1 MSSFQQSPGV
11 ETVEKDAAAV
21 TTGASST
28 VGGHVG
34 VFKWGPVMTPML
46 ISNEDE
52 IVNVFGKPDDLTF
65 KSFFA
70 ASNFL
75 AYTSACWLVRAQT
88 GNTNAVSSGTSLL
101 IGNVDVYEEAFS
113 AGQAAVGPFA
123 ARYPG
128 TMGNSLL
135 ISMADAATFPTWDYR
150 GQFQSAPG
158 SSDFALSKN
167 STNDE
172 VHIIIVDAGG
182 LFSGT
187 PGSVLEKFSFVSK
200 AVDAISFEGLS
211 NYYANVLRNQSSFA
225 YWMDHPTGVTNW
237 GTPAANK
244 VFSPLQDT
252 IATGYDFTY
261 VLTGGTDDNVPS
273 DGELQLG
280 WDLFKNVEMFDVSLF
295 FVGSVT
301 TALAKYVAD
310 NVADTRL
317 DAVVFSTAVTPT
329 GGPIYGNSSTKL
341 ADAATYKTAM
351 GNSTY
356 VVHDQTFKYMYDKYN
371 DKYRWVALN
380 SDTAGLAAKVDSTH
394 DTWFSP
400 AGYTKGQ
407 IKGAI
412 KLSWNPSKPERDE
425 LYKLAINSVVSFK
438 GDGTMLFGDKTG
450 TLKPSAFDRINVRRL
465 FLVLEKSISRSAK
478 YQLFEQNDAITRLSF
493 VASVE
498 PFLRDVQGRRGID
511 EFKVICD
518 ESNNTK
524 QVRAANEFRG
534 TVLIRPIYS
543 INFIKLTFTAVG
555 PNVSFEIAAGV

>member
-187 PGSVLEKFSFVSK
+187 PGSVLEKFSF
-200 AVDAISFEGLS
+200 
-211 NYYANVLRNQSSFA
+211 
-225 YWMDHPTGVTNW
+225 
-237 GTPAANK
+237 
-244 VFSPLQDT
+244 
-252 IATGYDFTY
+252 
-261 VLTGGTDDNVPS
+261 
-273 DGELQLG
+273 
-280 WDLFKNVEMFDVSLF
+280 
-295 FVGSVT
+295 
-301 TALAKYVAD
+301 AL
-310 NVADTRL
+310 
-317 DAVVFSTAVTPT
+317 
-329 GGPIYGNSSTKL
+329 
-341 ADAATYKTAM
+341 
-351 GNSTY
+351 
-356 VVHDQTFKYMYDKYN
+356 
-371 DKYRWVALN
+371 
-380 SDTAGLAAKVDSTH
+380 
-394 DTWFSP
+394 
-400 AGYTKGQ
+400 
-407 IKGAI
+407 
-412 KLSWNPSKPERDE
+412 
-425 LYKLAINSVVSFK
+425 
-438 GDGTMLFGDKTG
+438 
-450 TLKPSAFDRINVRRL
+450 
-465 FLVLEKSISRSAK
+465 
-478 YQLFEQNDAITRLSF
+478 
-493 VASVE
+493 
-498 PFLRDVQGRRGID
+498 
-511 EFKVICD
+511 
-518 ESNNTK
+518 K
-524 QVRAANEFRG
+524 Q
-534 TVLIRPIYS
+534 
-543 INFIKLTFTAVG
+543 
-555 PNVSFEIAAGV
+555 